1 MVESGIV
8 LFSAAVFK
16 QGKARKGASV
26 FQNGAEFTIPVDA
39 NKRPQAGGERPRQL
53 RLAEPESRAYHGA
66 YNPVYTRL
74 TRPHRQD
81 TRYMKTSFT
90 TQRGASSIVLIII
103 LALLGAGVY
112 IGLQYLPQYIEAGT
126 VDSILGSVEKA
137 YDKSA
142 VNSVKSIQDMID
154 KQLNMNQMNDLKD
167 NFKVTQDG
175 EEYLI
180 KVSYE
185 RELNLIYEK
194 KPVKYE
200 KTVIL
205 R

>member
-1 MVESGIV
+1 
-8 LFSAAVFK
+8 
-16 QGKARKGASV
+16 
-26 FQNGAEFTIPVDA
+26 
-39 NKRPQAGGERPRQL
+39 
-53 RLAEPESRAYHGA
+53 
-66 YNPVYTRL
+66 
-74 TRPHRQD
+74 
-81 TRYMKTSFT
+81 MKTSFT
-90 TQRGASSIVLIII
+90 TQHGASSIVLIII

-185 RELNLIYEK
+185 RELNLLYEK

>member
-1 MVESGIV
+1 
-8 LFSAAVFK
+8 
-16 QGKARKGASV
+16 
-26 FQNGAEFTIPVDA
+26 
-39 NKRPQAGGERPRQL
+39 
-53 RLAEPESRAYHGA
+53 
-66 YNPVYTRL
+66 
-74 TRPHRQD
+74 
-81 TRYMKTSFT
+81 MKTSFT

-175 EEYLI
+175 EEYII

-200 KTVIL
+200 KSVIL

>member
-1 MVESGIV
+1 MRTS
-8 LFSAAVFK
+8 
-16 QGKARKGASV
+16 
-26 FQNGAEFTIPVDA
+26 
-39 NKRPQAGGERPRQL
+39 PR
-53 RLAEPESRAYHGA
+53 
-66 YNPVYTRL
+66 
-74 TRPHRQD
+74 
-81 TRYMKTSFT
+81 
-90 TQRGASSIVLIII
+90 TQRGASPVILILI
-103 LALLGAGVY
+103 LAILGAGVY

-126 VDSILGSVEKA
+126 VDSILGSVEKT

-142 VNSVKSIQDMID
+142 VNSVESVQGMID
-154 KQLNMNQMNDLKD
+154 KQLNVNQMNDLKD

-175 EEYLI
+175 EEYII

-185 RELNLIYEK
+185 RELNLIYKK

>member
-1 MVESGIV
+1 
-8 LFSAAVFK
+8 
-16 QGKARKGASV
+16 
-26 FQNGAEFTIPVDA
+26 
-39 NKRPQAGGERPRQL
+39 
-53 RLAEPESRAYHGA
+53 
-66 YNPVYTRL
+66 
-74 TRPHRQD
+74 
-81 TRYMKTSFT
+81 MKTSLT
-90 TQRGASSIVLIII
+90 TQRGASSLILIII

-137 YDKSA
+137 YNKST
-142 VNSVKSIQDMID
+142 VNSVESIQGMID

-167 NFKVTQDG
+167 NFKVMQDG
-175 EEYLI
+175 EEYRI

-194 KPVKYE
+194 KPVRYE

>member
-1 MVESGIV
+1 MRTS
-8 LFSAAVFK
+8 
-16 QGKARKGASV
+16 
-26 FQNGAEFTIPVDA
+26 
-39 NKRPQAGGERPRQL
+39 PR
-53 RLAEPESRAYHGA
+53 
-66 YNPVYTRL
+66 
-74 TRPHRQD
+74 
-81 TRYMKTSFT
+81 
-90 TQRGASSIVLIII
+90 TQRGASPVILILI
-103 LALLGAGVY
+103 LAILGAGVY

-126 VDSILGSVEKA
+126 VDSILGSVEKT

-142 VNSVKSIQDMID
+142 VNSVESVQGMID
-154 KQLNMNQMNDLKD
+154 KQLNVNQMNDLKD

-185 RELNLIYEK
+185 RELNLLYEK

>member
-1 MVESGIV
+1 
-8 LFSAAVFK
+8 
-16 QGKARKGASV
+16 
-26 FQNGAEFTIPVDA
+26 
-39 NKRPQAGGERPRQL
+39 
-53 RLAEPESRAYHGA
+53 
-66 YNPVYTRL
+66 
-74 TRPHRQD
+74 
-81 TRYMKTSFT
+81 MKTSFT

>member
-1 MVESGIV
+1 
-8 LFSAAVFK
+8 
-16 QGKARKGASV
+16 
-26 FQNGAEFTIPVDA
+26 
-39 NKRPQAGGERPRQL
+39 
-53 RLAEPESRAYHGA
+53 
-66 YNPVYTRL
+66 
-74 TRPHRQD
+74 
-81 TRYMKTSFT
+81 MKTSFT

-185 RELNLIYEK
+185 RELNLLYEK